1 MEIIKGY
8 EFDLDKSIYLHQT
21 IKKKFWEVTVSG
33 SSVQYRAGVLRGEKE
48 AKIIE
53 VNRDY

>member
-8 EFDLDKSIYLHQT
+8 EFQLDKPVYLHQT
-21 IKKKFWEVTVSG
+21 IKKKFWEVTVTDSN
-33 SSVQYRAGVLRGEKE
+33 VKYRAGVLRGDKE

>member
-8 EFDLDKSIYLHQT
+8 EFELDKPVYLHQT
-21 IKKKFWEVTVSG
+21 IKKKFWEVTVTDSN
-33 SSVQYRAGVLRGEKE
+33 VKYRAGVLRGDKE